1 MGIEAAILIDPNP
14 EPKDRIFRSP
24 RRGRRLATV
33 SQLKVTDLSCHIF
46 NIRIDN
52 PVVDARASNGEVV
65 AENQRRVFDSSQIP
79 YPVDASSSCASSLQF
94 TVSIPIQT
102 RSDSDSA
109 LTNCWVSHGVSRRW
123 LCAIDVEVR
132 LGIRVTT

>member
-1 MGIEAAILIDPNP
+1 MGIEVAILIDPNP

-24 RRGRRLATV
+24 RRGRRPATV

-46 NIRIDN
+46 NTRIDN

-79 YPVDASSSCASSLQF
+79 YPVDASSSCTSSLQLQSAF
-94 TVSIPIQT
+94 LSNSNRIRIRLSPIVGFPMGFPA
-102 RSDSDSA
+102 DGWVP
-109 LTNCWVSHGVSRRW
+109 LTSKLDWV
-123 LCAIDVEVR
+123 
-132 LGIRVTT
+132 